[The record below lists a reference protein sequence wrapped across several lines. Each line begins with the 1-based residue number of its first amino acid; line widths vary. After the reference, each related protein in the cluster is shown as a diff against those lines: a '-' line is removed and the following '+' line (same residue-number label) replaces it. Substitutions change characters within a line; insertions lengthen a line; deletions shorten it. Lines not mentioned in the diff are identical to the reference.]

1 MTLASLLTPDR
12 VIPAMRATEHWP
24 AIVELIDGL
33 IEAGAFPSGGR
44 EEILEA
50 FRRREDLRS
59 TGVGVGIAIPHAFS
73 DRITE
78 VTAVFGRSREGIEFD
93 AADGVPVR
101 YVVLFIVPRAEYSQH
116 LAVLGAIAKTLNNPE
131 IRQQLA
137 GAADAEEIS
146 DILEL
151 KTARV

>member
-24 AIVELIDGL
+24 AIVESIDRL
-33 IEAGAFPSGGR
+33 IEIGAYPVAGR

-50 FRRREDLRS
+50 FRRREDQRS
-59 TGVGVGIAIPHAFS
+59 TGVGAGIAIPHAFS
-73 DRITE
+73 GRVTE

-93 AADGVPVR
+93 AADGIPVR
-101 YVVLFIVPRAEYSQH
+101 YLVLFIVPSAEYSQH

-131 IRQQLA
+131 IRDRLA
-137 GAADAEEIS
+137 AAADEAEICEI
-146 DILEL
+146 LAL
-151 KTARV
+151 KTARA